1 MSMNIR
7 VSPRRALAPALSFAL
22 LASVLASQVLAD
34 PVTVTDQR
42 GVRVTLSKSA
52 ERIVSIPI
60 PHASVIMAVDKSPV
74 RLVGIHPSARAAI
87 ELGLMRT
94 IFPGSLAIRSD
105 ITSQGFMPNVET
117 LLALRP
123 DVVVQ
128 WANQGPDLISA
139 VERTGLPVIGVTYG
153 TEAFIRGAIEMYGD
167 LIGRP
172 DRAVELLAFRDAMK
186 VRLDSALSGV
196 AESRKPRVLHLSAA
210 MTTLQ
215 VAASGTYQDVVI
227 GMAGGRNVAGA
238 MREFPTINPEQIVVW
253 APEVILLNGFEAQLF
268 PEHIYRN
275 PLFAGIPAVRDRRVY
290 KLPLGG
296 QRWDPPSHESPL
308 TWLWQA
314 ILYHPDRITMD
325 LRAEMKAAYRLLY
338 GHDLTEAEVDD
349 ILRLSRHE
357 GAAGYQ
363 RFHAR

>member
-1 MSMNIR
+1 MSSMLSSST
-7 VSPRRALAPALSFAL
+7 VRRSLRAQHLAL
-22 LASVLASQVLAD
+22 LAIFLSVPAFAD
-34 PVTVTDQR
+34 PVTFIDQR
-42 GVRVTLSKSA
+42 GASVKLEAAA

-60 PHASVIMAVDKSPV
+60 PHASIIMAVDRGPT

-87 ELGLMRT
+87 EQGILRT

-117 LLALRP
+117 LLSLRP

-139 VERTGLPVIGVTYG
+139 IERTGLPVVGVAYG
-153 TEAFIRGAIEMYGD
+153 TEAFIRGAITMYGD
-167 LIGRP
+167 MIGRP
-172 DRAVELLAFRDAMK
+172 ERAGELLAFRDRMK
-186 VRLDSALSGV
+186 ASIDAVLSGV
-196 AESRKPRVLHLSAA
+196 EESQKPRVLQLQAA

-215 VAASGTYQDVVI
+215 AAASGTYQDVVI
-227 GMAGGRNVAGA
+227 GMAGGSNVAAG
-238 MREFPTINPEQIVVW
+238 MREFPTINAEQVVAW
-253 APEVILLNGFEAQLF
+253 APDIILLNGFEAQLF
-268 PEHIYRN
+268 PEHLYRN
-275 PLFAGIPAVRDRRVY
+275 PLFAAVPAVRDRRVY

-314 ILYHPDRITMD
+314 MLYHPDRVAMD
-325 LRAEMKAAYRLLY
+325 LRAEMAVAYRLLY
-338 GHDLTEAEVDD
+338 GHELTAAEIDG
-349 ILRLSRHE
+349 ILFLARHDR
-357 GAAGYQ
+357 AAGYE

>member
-1 MSMNIR
+1 MSMNLQ
-7 VSPRRALAPALSFAL
+7 VSLRRALAPALSFAL
-22 LASVLASQVLAD
+22 LASVLASPALAD

-42 GVRVTLSKSA
+42 GARLTLPKPA

-60 PHASVIMAVDKSPV
+60 PHASVIMAVDKSPA

-87 ELGLMRT
+87 ELGLMGT

-153 TEAFIRGAIEMYGD
+153 TEAFIRGAITMYGD

-172 DRAVELLAFRDAMK
+172 ERAVELLAFRDAMK
-186 VRLDSALSGV
+186 VRIDSALSGV

-215 VAASGTYQDVVI
+215 AAASGTYQDVMI
-227 GMAGGRNVAGA
+227 DMAGGRNVAGGL
-238 MREFPTINPEQIVVW
+238 REFPAINAEQVVAW

-268 PEHIYRN
+268 PENIYRN
-275 PLFAGIPAVRDRRVY
+275 PLFAGVPAVRDRRVY
-290 KLPLGG
+290 KLPIGG

-314 ILYHPDRITMD
+314 TLYHPDRIAMD
-325 LRAEMKAAYRLLY
+325 LRAEMKTAYRLLY
-338 GHDLTEAEVDD
+338 GHELTEAEMDG
-349 ILRLSRHE
+349 ILRLTQH
-357 GAAGYQ
+357 AQAKGYE
-363 RFHAR
+363 RFRAR